1 MNIEE
6 NIKNNFSIDVIM
18 PNYNKANYLE
28 DSIQSV
34 ISQSLKNWNLFII
47 DDNSTDNSWKVIS
60 KYSKQPNINGI
71 RLKKNM
77 GPAFARNY
85 GMRISKSKY
94 ISFLDSDDGWHN
106 KKLEKQVKFMEENK
120 LVFTYTD
127 YVPFF
132 EKKFKKKFKKNTN
145 LVDKLNYDKFIR
157 NTSIN
162 TTTMIILRSILR
174 TSRFKKVNLEDYLF
188 KCELL
193 KKNNVFAVK
202 FPENLAFYRISDKS
216 RSRDRFKNIFSLW
229 NINKDYNKLN
239 FLQNVISIIYAI
251 INSVKKYGIK

>member
-1 MNIEE
+1 VNITEGPFVD
-6 NIKNNFSIDVIM
+6 IIM
-18 PNYNKANYLE
+18 PNYNKAE
-28 DSIQSV
+28 FISEAVDSVVKQTY
-34 ISQSLKNWNLFII
+34 KNWYLYIL
-47 DDNSTDNSWKVIS
+47 DGGSTDSSLQKLSKFSKIKNIRIIS
-60 KYSKQPNINGI
+60 FKRNK
-71 RLKKNM
+71 
-77 GPAFARNY
+77 GPGFSRNY
-85 GMRISKSKY
+85 GMRISNSKY

-193 KKNNVFAVK
+193 KKNNLFAVK

-229 NINKDYNKLN
+229 SINKDYNKLN
-239 FLQNVISIIYAI
+239 FLQNVISIFYAI